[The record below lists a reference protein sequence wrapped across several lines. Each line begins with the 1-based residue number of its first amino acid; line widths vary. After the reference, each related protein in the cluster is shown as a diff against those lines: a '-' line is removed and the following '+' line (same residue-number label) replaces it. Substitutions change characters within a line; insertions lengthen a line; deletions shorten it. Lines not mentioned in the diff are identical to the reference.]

1 VNHHSSCHSEERS
14 DEESAVLCRAESLV
28 FTLSANTLIFP
39 LFLRLS
45 VLCGKV
51 FCFAEDALAYIQF
64 LGAAGTV
71 TGSKHLI
78 NTGDASGKNGFQ
90 VLIDCGLFQGP
101 KEWRE
106 RNWSDTPIPAK
117 AIDAVILTHA
127 HLDHCGWIPRLVKE
141 GFRGPIYAT
150 PPTIDLCGII
160 LPDSGH
166 LQEEDARFYNK
177 IKKSKHDPALP
188 LYTFDEAHEAL
199 QYFKPVQVGETLQ
212 LSHELSFRF
221 VRAAHIL
228 GSCMAEVSLKADGK
242 ARRLLFTGDIGRV
255 HDHKVAPGKVVHS
268 GPQEGESADIV
279 VMESTYGNRRHPKED
294 PLPELGEL
302 ISATA
307 RRGGSVIVPAFAIER
322 TQKFVF
328 ILKHLIESGQ
338 IPRLPV
344 FCDSP
349 MAIKAVEIF
358 LKHDEEYSD
367 ETREMIRK
375 YGSPLAWPGFTFAST
390 PEESKKINEA
400 RMPSVIISSS
410 GMVTGGRILHHL
422 SQRLPDPRNLVLFI
436 GFQAP
441 GTRGFTIKS
450 KSDEVKI
457 YGDFVPI
464 RAQVAALEQFSDH
477 ADPPE
482 LLQWLRTFG
491 NQPATTYLV
500 HGEPNASGQLRE
512 LMARELGWDV
522 RVAQYREKV
531 EV

>member
-1 VNHHSSCHSEERS
+1 
-14 DEESAVLCRAESLV
+14 
-28 FTLSANTLIFP
+28 
-39 LFLRLS
+39 
-45 VLCGKV
+45 
-51 FCFAEDALAYIQF
+51 LAYIQF

-78 NTGDASGKNGFQ
+78 NTGDPSGKTGFQ
-90 VLIDCGLFQGP
+90 VLVDCGLFQGQ
-101 KEWRE
+101 KDWRE
-106 RNWSDTPIPAK
+106 RNWRDTPVPARE
-117 AIDAVILTHA
+117 IDAVILTHA

-166 LQEEDARFYNK
+166 LQEEDAAFYNK
-177 IKKSKHDPALP
+177 TKTSKHDPALP
-188 LYTFDEAHEAL
+188 LYTLDEAQSSL
-199 QYFKPVQVGETLQ
+199 QYFKPVQVGETVT
-212 LSHELSFRF
+212 LSPELSFRF

-228 GSCMAEVSLKADGK
+228 GSCMAEIVLKTNGQ
-242 ARRLLFTGDIGRV
+242 ARRMLFTGDIGRV
-255 HDHKVAPGKVVHS
+255 RDQKVAPGKVVHS
-268 GPQEGESADIV
+268 GPTESETADVV
-279 VMESTYGNRRHPKED
+279 VMESTYGNRQHPKDD
-294 PLPELGEL
+294 PLPEMASL

-307 RRGGSVIVPAFAIER
+307 KRGGSVVVPAFAIER
-322 TQKFVF
+322 TQKFIF
-328 ILKHLIESGQ
+328 ILKHLMEEGQ

-367 ETREMIRK
+367 DTRDMIRR
-375 YGSPLAWPGFTFAST
+375 YGSPLQWPGFTFAET
-390 PEESKKINEA
+390 AEESKKINA
-400 RMPSVIISSS
+400 VLTPCIIISSS
-410 GMVTGGRILHHL
+410 GMVTGGRIMHHL
-422 SQRLPDPRNLVLFI
+422 AQRLPEPKNLVLFI

-450 KSDEVKI
+450 EANEVKI
-457 YGDFVPI
+457 YGDYVPI

-482 LLQWLRTFG
+482 LLEWLHTFRI
-491 NQPATTYLV
+491 QPATTYLV
-500 HGEPNASGQLRE
+500 HGEPDASSQLRDI
-512 LMARELGWDV
+512 MTKELGWNV
-522 RVAQYREKV
+522 QIAQYLEKV

>member
-1 VNHHSSCHSEERS
+1 M
-14 DEESAVLCRAESLV
+14 
-28 FTLSANTLIFP
+28 
-39 LFLRLS
+39 
-45 VLCGKV
+45 
-51 FCFAEDALAYIQF
+51 AYIQF

-78 NTGDASGKNGFQ
+78 STGDSAGIAGLR
-90 VLIDCGLFQGP
+90 VLIDCGLFQGQ

-106 RNWSDTPIPAK
+106 RNWRDTPVPAK
-117 AIDAVILTHA
+117 EIHAVILTHA

-141 GFRGPIYAT
+141 GFRGAVYAT
-150 PPTIDLCGII
+150 PPTIDLCGIV

-177 IKKSKHDPALP
+177 TKKSKHNPALP
-188 LYTFDEAHEAL
+188 LYTADEAEKSL
-199 QYFKPVQVGETLQ
+199 QYFKPAHVGETVSVAQ
-212 LSHELSFRF
+212 EISFRF

-228 GSCMAEVSLKADGK
+228 GSCMAEVTLKDGDRTK
-242 ARRLLFTGDIGRV
+242 RLLFSGDIGRMR
-255 HDHKVAPGKVVHS
+255 DQKTAPGKVVHS
-268 GPQEGESADIV
+268 GPEEGETADVV
-279 VMESTYGNRRHPKED
+279 VMESTYGNRLHPHED
-294 PLPELGEL
+294 PLPELAAL
-302 ISATA
+302 ISGTA
-307 RRGGSVIVPAFAIER
+307 KRGGSVVVPAFAIER

-328 ILKHLIESGQ
+328 ILKHLMEAGQ

-349 MAIKAVEIF
+349 MAIKAVEVF

-367 ETREMIRK
+367 VTREMIRK
-375 YGSPLAWPGFTFAST
+375 YGSPLRWPGFTFAST
-390 PEESKKINEA
+390 AEESKRINA
-400 RMPSVIISSS
+400 VLTPSVIISSS

-422 SQRLPDPRNLVLFI
+422 AQRLPEPKNLVLFI

-450 KSDEVKI
+450 RAEEVKI

-464 RAQVAALEQFSDH
+464 RAQIAALEQFSDH

-482 LLQWLRTFG
+482 LLQWLRTFR

-500 HGEPNASGQLRE
+500 HGEPDASGQLRD
-512 LMARELGWDV
+512 LMGKELGWDV
-522 RVAQYREKV
+522 RVAQYMEKV
-531 EV
+531 EIA